1 MLEVRSIGWE
11 RRHARVGGLGC
22 QAGFLRGLSCFVAA
36 VWFGLSNPGV
46 AVPVVDVSEEHLFQQ
61 YQSEDGLPQ
70 NSITAITQG
79 ADGYLWLGTFNGLA
93 RFDGHRFVVFD
104 EANSPGLPGNRIVSA
119 RCDRQGVLWVATEFG
134 ELAARKGG
142 AFTNLSASAGRINGV
157 RLDEAG
163 DVWIEY
169 PAALSNTVS
178 GVVIQTLPT
187 APEMGRTFDLVLG
200 GVGEA
205 WVARKHGL
213 VHARAG
219 AAPEGSPSNFG
230 MTDLPFAM
238 ARSGDGG
245 FWVIS
250 REGVLAKAHP
260 ARGMES
266 SEPVPH
272 PEFQGSAIYEDG
284 EGNVWV
290 GGASGVVLRRT
301 TGGRWE
307 SFERT
312 PCAGKSIR
320 LFFEDRFGGFWVGT
334 DGAGLIQIK
343 PRAVAMLGEG
353 VVLAIGASRE
363 GGAWVS
369 FNRQSGLE
377 MWDPGTRRRA
387 PRQPFTDYGYVW
399 ATLADEESGL
409 WMEAGGG
416 GLMRSSESGG
426 PPFLYPE
433 LSHLRQLRVL
443 HRDRSGAM
451 WAGYY
456 AALAR
461 IKDGRMSILG
471 PEAGMPAALIR
482 ALAEGPDGTIWVGT
496 QEGLVRIKGSQTRV
510 FTTQDGLPTND
521 IWSLSCDEDG
531 TLWVGTFGR
540 GLSRWRD
547 GQFFNYGDALPA
559 RVVTC
564 IMEDHLGYMWLGTM
578 RGVARVGKR
587 ELQAFSAGTGEWL
600 GYRLVNQRDGM
611 SSAECSGG
619 FQQSVFKAP
628 DGKIWFPTIDG
639 VAVVD
644 PDKMAAARPA
654 PRAFVEEA
662 FVDRRPMDLGAGGM
676 VVPAGAGRLD
686 IRFTAIEFAAPN
698 DVRIRYKMEGLEKGW
713 NEARS
718 ERTATYLR
726 MPPGEYRFRVAAANG
741 DGLWNDAGSEI
752 GVVVEPHLW
761 EMAWFRAGV
770 VLLVVAA
777 AWQGFRMRIRRL
789 EEMNL
794 LRTRIAGDLH
804 DEIGANLG
812 SIGLSLDLL
821 GQERDLSTSQRGEI
835 SEISGVAMQTG
846 QALRDIVWFTNPEFD
861 NLRGMVR
868 RMREVA
874 RMMLAGRRHSFVAR
888 PENSDRGLPLEFRRN
903 FFLIYKEL
911 LHNVVRH
918 SQAGEVW
925 ITMETTQTEATLVV
939 ADNGRG
945 FDPQAVE
952 SGAGSGS
959 GLRSV
964 RRRAL
969 ELGGS
974 VELSSPAN
982 GGACVTVKAPL
993 ARKGAGAGP
1002 GFQGGRGGGRGRL

>member
-1 MLEVRSIGWE
+1 MF
-11 RRHARVGGLGC
+11 RRNRRPSATGGLGWKTT
-22 QAGFLRGLSCFVAA
+22 QAWRALALAAALWPAGLAA
-36 VWFGLSNPGV
+36 S
-46 AVPVVDVSEEHLFQQ
+46 VVDVSDEFLYQQ
-61 YQSEDGLPQ
+61 YRSEDGLPQ
-70 NSITAITQG
+70 NSITAITQSP
-79 ADGYLWLGTFNGLA
+79 DGYLWLGTFNGLA
-93 RFDGHRFVVFD
+93 RFDGVRFVVFD
-104 EANSPGLPGNRIVSA
+104 GENSPGLPGNRIVSA
-119 RCDRQGVLWVATEFG
+119 ECDRRGVLWVATEFG
-134 ELAARKGG
+134 ELAALEAGV
-142 AFTNLSASAGRINGV
+142 FTNLSAAAGRINGV
-157 RLDEAG
+157 CLDEAR

-169 PAALSNTVS
+169 PAGLSNTVS
-178 GVVIQTLPT
+178 GVVVETQPA
-187 APEMGRTFDLVLG
+187 APGMGRTFDLVACAQ
-200 GVGEA
+200 GEA
-205 WVARKHGL
+205 WVARKQGF

-219 AAPEGSPSNFG
+219 AEPEGSPSFFG

-245 FWVIS
+245 FWAIS

-260 ARGMES
+260 ARGIES

-353 VVLAIGASRE
+353 VVLAIGAGRE

-387 PRQPFTDYGYVW
+387 PSQPFTDYGYVW
-399 ATLADEESGL
+399 AILADEESGL

-416 GLMRSSESGG
+416 GLMRVSESGG
-426 PPFLYPE
+426 PPFLFPE
-433 LSHLRQLRVL
+433 SSHLRQLRVL

-451 WAGYY
+451 WAGFY

-471 PEAGMPAALIR
+471 PEAGMPAASIR

-496 QEGLVRIKGSQTRV
+496 QEGLVRINGSQTRV
-510 FTTQDGLPTND
+510 LTTQDGLPTGD
-521 IWSLSCDEDG
+521 IWSLRCDEDG

-578 RGVARVGKR
+578 RGIARVGKK
-587 ELQAFSAGTGEWL
+587 ELQAFAGGAGEAL
-600 GYRLVNQRDGM
+600 RHRIIDQRDGM
-611 SSAECSGG
+611 SSVECSGG
-619 FQQSVFKAP
+619 FQPSVFRGP
-628 DGKIWFPTIDG
+628 DGKIWIPTIEG
-639 VAVVD
+639 LAVVD
-644 PDKMAAARPA
+644 PEKMDANTRPPKA
-654 PRAFVEEA
+654 LVEEA
-662 FVDRRPMDLGAGGM
+662 FVDQRRQDVALGEIL
-676 VVPAGAGRLD
+676 VPAGAGRLD
-686 IRFTAIEFAAPN
+686 IRFTAVEFAAPN
-698 DVRIRYKMEGLEKGW
+698 NVRMRYQLEGLERGW
-713 NEARS
+713 NDARAD
-718 ERTATYLR
+718 RTATYLQL
-726 MPPGEYRFRVAAANG
+726 PPGAYRFKVAAALA
-741 DGLWNDAGSEI
+741 DGLWGDPGAEI
-752 GVVVEPHLW
+752 GVVVEPHVW
-761 EMAWFRAGV
+761 QAGWFRACL
-770 VLLVVAA
+770 VLLVAAA
-777 AWQGFRMRIRRL
+777 AWQGFRLRIRRL
-789 EEMNL
+789 EEL
-794 LRTRIAGDLH
+794 SRLRMRIAGDLH

-821 GQERDLSTSQRGEI
+821 GQEPGLSTSQRGEI

-846 QALRDIVWFTNPEFD
+846 QALRDIVWFTNPDFD
-861 NLRGMVR
+861 NVAGMVR

-874 RMMLAGRRHSFVAR
+874 RMMLAGRKHSFVAT
-888 PENSDRGLPLEFRRN
+888 PENGARGLSLEFRRN

-911 LHNVVRH
+911 LHNIARH

-925 ITMETTQTEATLVV
+925 ITLEATREEATLFVV
-939 ADNGRG
+939 DNGRG
-945 FDPQAVE
+945 FDSRAVE
-952 SGAGSGS
+952 PGTGSGS
-959 GLRSV
+959 GLRNV
-964 RRRAL
+964 GRRAT

-974 VELSSPAN
+974 VEFSFPAR
-982 GGACVTVKAPL
+982 GGVCVTVKAPL
-993 ARKGAGAGP
+993 AKRGARP
-1002 GFQGGRGGGRGRL
+1002 GFGGGRGGCRGPA